1 MPLSGE
7 QTLSARGDLLLL
19 WICNSVSD
27 AEAALRAG
35 SDWIFVDI
43 ETRGKTARQPTTS
56 FISDHKLRDVETIKA
71 ALPDARIVLR
81 VNSLYEG
88 TLGEVDDAIKFGADA
103 LMLPMFSSV
112 EELSRVR
119 DLIRGRAQFWP
130 LIETPGACRSM
141 TEADIGSLGL
151 DRVHF
156 GLNDLH
162 LALNY
167 RFMFSPLL
175 DSSVTD
181 ALASIKA
188 NGIPFGLGGVSK
200 LDRGALL
207 GSDVLCLNFAL
218 GSSAVILSQEFRRN
232 SESGSLGPSVAA
244 LREYWSGLAES
255 DQIDVSSRLTDIYT
269 KIRDIELSM
278 V

>member
-1 MPLSGE
+1 M
-7 QTLSARGDLLLL
+7 SARGNLLLL
-19 WICNSVSD
+19 WICNAVSD

-35 SDWIFVDI
+35 IDWIFVDI

-56 FISDHKLRDVETIKA
+56 FISDHKLGDVEAIKT

-81 VNSLYEG
+81 VNPLYEG
-88 TLGEVDDAIKFGADA
+88 TLGEVDKAVDYGADA

-112 EELSRVR
+112 DELNRVS
-119 DLIRGRAQFWP
+119 DLIRARAQFWP
-130 LIETPGACRSM
+130 LIETPGACRLM
-141 TEADIGSLGL
+141 TEADIDSLGL

-162 LALNY
+162 LALDY

-175 DSSVTD
+175 DSRVTD
-181 ALASIKA
+181 ALYSVKA
-188 NGIPFGLGGVSK
+188 AGIPFGLGGVSK
-200 LDRGALL
+200 LNRGALL
-207 GSDVLCLNFAL
+207 GSDVLHLNFLL

-232 SESGSLGPSVAA
+232 LEVGSLGPSVAA
-244 LREYWSGLAES
+244 LREYWSGLSEC
-255 DQIDVSSRLTDIYT
+255 DQVDVNPSLTDIYE
-269 KIRDIELSM
+269 KIRDLELSM